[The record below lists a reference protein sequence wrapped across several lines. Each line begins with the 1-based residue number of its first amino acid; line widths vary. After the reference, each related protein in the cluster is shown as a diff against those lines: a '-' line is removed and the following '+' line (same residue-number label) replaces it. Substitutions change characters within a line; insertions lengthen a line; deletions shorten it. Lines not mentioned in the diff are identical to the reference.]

1 MTRHCEE
8 RQRRCNLLNYV
19 FMSKKNEI
27 VHAGRILEITPDF
40 TTVQIIVSSAC
51 SSCHAKG
58 LCGMSEEEEKVIM
71 LPTDPYATYNVGD
84 EVQVC
89 TKMAMGLKAVWI
101 SYVIPLIILM
111 ILILSLSGVIESEV
125 YGALTAIGGVAV
137 YYLFVWLFRNKLSNE
152 FVFYIRYNTNS

>member
-1 MTRHCEE
+1 
-8 RQRRCNLLNYV
+8 
-19 FMSKKNEI
+19 MSKKNEI
-27 VHAGRILEITPDF
+27 THAGKILEITPDF

-111 ILILSLSGVIESEV
+111 ILILSLSGVVEKEA
-125 YGALTAIGGVAV
+125 YRALIAIGGVAV
-137 YYLFVWLFRNKLSNE
+137 YYLFVWLFRDKLSNE
-152 FVFYIRYNTNS
+152 FVFYIK